1 MNLLL
6 TYHFV
11 SRWIPSVLRQ
21 RTWTSAS
28 PETKC
33 VISMKDRGSN
43 PNLSFG
49 CVWVPTHM
57 CKPQC
62 ELHSFRP
69 SELHIWLS
77 GNFSSDIN
85 TANSVHAFPP
95 PPCLSCILTLRSQG
109 SKSMAPSQGR
119 EFGESCLLHLS
130 PQLSP
135 LSRTD
140 RGTATVP
147 VCLQCPLTPLPSA
160 LLPLPGPLFSQQGLW
175 DSTFEGNCPE
185 GNSI

>member
-1 MNLLL
+1 M
-6 TYHFV
+6 F
-11 SRWIPSVLRQ
+11 
-21 RTWTSAS
+21 
-28 PETKC
+28 
-33 VISMKDRGSN
+33 
-43 PNLSFG
+43 
-49 CVWVPTHM
+49 
-57 CKPQC
+57 KPQC

-147 VCLQCPLTPLPSA
+147 VCLQCPLTPLQVLSFPFLVPSS
-160 LLPLPGPLFSQQGLW
+160 LSRVSEILHLKGLVPKGIQSKI
-175 DSTFEGNCPE
+175 DADRFKLSTF
-185 GNSI
+185 SKTFAFLHH